1 MRVCETIEET
11 RQVLKEERS
20 RGKCIGFVPTM
31 GYLHEGH
38 LSLVDIA
45 RKHSSTVVMSIFV
58 NPLQF
63 GPTEDYEEYPRDLNR
78 DIRLASERGVDL
90 LFTPGVAELY
100 PEENLTFIEVKKITE
115 RLCGRSRPEHFK
127 GVMTVVA
134 KLFNIV
140 EPDIAVFGQKDAQQ
154 AIAIKRMVKD
164 LNYRC
169 RVHIGPTVREKDG
182 LAMSSRNRYISA
194 GEREHALLLYKSLL
208 AAKKS
213 IEEGEKDAAAIKERI
228 RMILEKSPHVKI
240 DYISIT
246 DTMILEEC
254 EEVSGEILIA
264 IAAYVGKT
272 RLIDNLIL
280 ET

>member
-169 RVHIGPTVREKDG
+169 R
-182 LAMSSRNRYISA
+182 
-194 GEREHALLLYKSLL
+194 
-208 AAKKS
+208 
-213 IEEGEKDAAAIKERI
+213 
-228 RMILEKSPHVKI
+228 
-240 DYISIT
+240 
-246 DTMILEEC
+246 
-254 EEVSGEILIA
+254 
-264 IAAYVGKT
+264 
-272 RLIDNLIL
+272 
-280 ET
+280 